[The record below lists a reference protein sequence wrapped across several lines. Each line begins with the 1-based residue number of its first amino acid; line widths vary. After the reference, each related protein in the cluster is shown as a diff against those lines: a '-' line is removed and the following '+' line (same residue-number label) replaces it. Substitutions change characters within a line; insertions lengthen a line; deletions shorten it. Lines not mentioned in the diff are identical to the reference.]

1 MSLTG
6 KIHTIFCVIAMVTAV
21 ILFALIGAQDSSMV
35 VIVKDGKAALYCHM
49 QDGWRQ
55 IPAEKIEAF
64 DGARWVFTNGSASSC
79 KFMEANQ

>member
-1 MSLTG
+1 MRIISTALVVAALAVMWMANRNDH
-6 KIHTIFCVIAMVTAV
+6 KI
-21 ILFALIGAQDSSMV
+21 LES
-35 VIVKDGKAALYCHM
+35 VKDGKAALHCHM

-79 KFMEANQ
+79 KVLEVGK